1 MTQESQTLSKESTV
15 TLDQTKN
22 ITVVMVIFSIEP
34 SRQQELL
41 DNIMNYGGSLVKH
54 QPGFI
59 SSTLH
64 KSIDGQRVINYTQW
78 QTREDY
84 ETAKSSLGSQ
94 VPEIF
99 KNFPPDIH
107 IYEIV
112 EQTISES

>member
-1 MTQESQTLSKESTV
+1 MTQESHTLSKSTV

-22 ITVVMVIFSIEP
+22 VTVVMVIFSVEP

-64 KSIDGQRVINYTQW
+64 KSTNGQRIVNYTQW
-78 QTREDY
+78 KTRQDY
-84 ETAKSSLGSQ
+84 ETAKSSLGSKT
-94 VPEIF
+94 PEIF
-99 KNFPPDIH
+99 TVFPPDVH

>member
-1 MTQESQTLSKESTV
+1 MTQESQTLSKESIV

-22 ITVVMVIFSIEP
+22 VTVVMVIFSVEA

-64 KSIDGQRVINYTQW
+64 KSTDGQRIVNYTQW
-78 QTREDY
+78 ESPEDY
-84 ETAKSSLGSQ
+84 EVAKSSLGSKA
-94 VPEIF
+94 PEIF
-99 KNFPPDIH
+99 KAFPPDVH

-112 EQTISES
+112 E